1 MFLSWLWA
9 VEVGQLDALETARQR
24 LCDILRRDVED
35 EISGPV
41 CDDELFQTLTGGVCA
56 DT

>member
-1 MFLSWLWA
+1 M
-9 VEVGQLDALETARQR
+9 GQLDALETARQH

-35 EISGPV
+35 EISSPV

>member
-1 MFLSWLWA
+1 M
-9 VEVGQLDALETARQR
+9 GQLDALETARQR

-41 CDDELFQTLTGGVCA
+41 CDDDLFQTLTGGVCA